1 MDPDLVRQQEEA
13 ERAADAPAQ
22 KKPVHGTVAGSL
34 EKNVEAPAEFAETPA
49 IPSEVSG
56 QPAAEAPISAG
67 PAAAKKAVNPN
78 RRALPPIG
86 TGRRPGEAP
95 PKRRRIRGL
104 VRLLAYAVGGGIVG
118 AALGY
123 LSVLYYPLVPAD
135 QAQTFIEASAGGFA
149 LLFGLLH
156 LLNFDNY

>member
-1 MDPDLVRQQEEA
+1 MR
-13 ERAADAPAQ
+13 
-22 KKPVHGTVAGSL
+22 SL
-34 EKNVEAPAEFAETPA
+34 P
-49 IPSEVSG
+49 SG
-56 QPAAEAPISAG
+56 QAG
-67 PAAAKKAVNPN
+67 
-78 RRALPPIG
+78 
-86 TGRRPGEAP
+86 GRERAP

-123 LSVLYYPLVPAD
+123 LSVLFYPLVPAD

-156 LLNFDNY
+156 LLNFDYH